1 MGKLTFRHRPST
13 AMVVVDRNSSSRT
26 MSFHALGHILAAVAR
41 AEVVSDIVV
50 VEAADWRMRFDWVE
64 AVGFLC

>member
-1 MGKLTFRHRPST
+1 
-13 AMVVVDRNSSSRT
+13 MVVVDRNSSSRT